1 MIAVTPKEGPTP
13 DEAGLASQPRHC
25 RQHRSSTGCGL
36 APKSRADFAIV
47 QSAAALGLSWVRCWV
62 QSMAQSMAQCVAQCV
77 AQCMAQCMSQCM
89 SQCMVPSVTQAI
101 VQSESGAVSSRR
113 LLTTQNE
120 ASPTAA
126 PQIASM
132 NEVM

>member
-77 AQCMAQCMSQCM
+77 AQCM

-101 VQSESGAVSSRR
+101 VQSETGAVSSRR

>member
-62 QSMAQSMAQCVAQCV
+62 QE
-77 AQCMAQCMSQCM
+77 
-89 SQCMVPSVTQAI
+89 AI